1 MPRHI
6 ILADDH
12 AIVRQSLKLLLEG
25 DDYLVVGEA
34 SDGAEAIVLAGK
46 LFPQFAILDIG
57 MPVMN
62 GIDSAR
68 EILNVSPRTRI
79 VLLSMHGEDHYV
91 VRALKAGVA
100 GYVVKT
106 RAAGDLIQALRDVE
120 TGNMYLSPGIS
131 RAVVQRMLSRIDPDE
146 DVLSARESQVLQLIA
161 EGLSSK
167 EIASNFGVSP
177 KTIESHRARM
187 MEKLNL
193 HETASLVRY
202 AIRRGLVQP

>member
-68 EILNVSPRTRI
+68 EILNISPRTKI

>member
-68 EILNVSPRTRI
+68 EILNISPRTKI

-146 DVLSARESQVLQLIA
+146 DVLSPRESQVLQLIA

>member
-146 DVLSARESQVLQLIA
+146 DVLSPRESQVLQLIA